1 MKKGRRNKTSVYSSV
16 LFLLL
21 LFFFELVDVCE
32 VMPRRK
38 GHGIPPTKRVK
49 QPSSSDITS
58 SSNPKSSSSPVKSKT
73 PDCNDNSDVAT
84 REDSDQ
90 MSVESSPA
98 KSETST
104 VTHSKYLHKKFKK
117 MATAVFTPEENVSQ
131 FANTLNGSRVKGVL
145 CSVPSKLLSDSEK
158 VDVGKVPTTTVSSG
172 NMSVRVTSPPG
183 GVGRYVCPYCKLAC
197 AKPSVLQKHI
207 RAHTNERPYPCL
219 PCGFA
224 FKTKSNLYKHCRS
237 RAHALK
243 MEETGDE
250 TGGKFNIPM
259 EEEADSTSDEDELQS
274 TKQPAVSLSANQIS
288 VSETNIVEERPVKT
302 IYKPKFH
309 TASKYLDKM
318 SQSGKPEERKE
329 NTSSPPHLQLK
340 IPTSTPH
347 SSLSTP
353 SPFTSGSSPS
363 PEFLHRHINKLISEN
378 QAIVETMDPFWP
390 KKFLQRTNSRDNR
403 DSNNSPASPVSSSSS
418 PTDVI
423 LPRRYTQR
431 QNNMGID
438 NTSNLQENSGSN
450 DTDKFS
456 SKYNIHSKL
465 ALALLRPQV
474 PTSPRLNS
482 SSPVDVLLDSQ
493 PLNLTTNSNKS
504 EQPPPTHHNRKRCYS
519 EGFPNVRANR
529 DKITNLPLRINN
541 NNQANLDHS
550 KLNFISSDTNFPV
563 LLNHS
568 DGKKSSGN
576 PQNPEGS
583 IIKDLLLKA
592 RAASAAGIPIIT
604 SGHYGAAVNELIG
617 NVKSGN
623 FLLSVTPPVPDDRA
637 YSPSNQFMCHLC
649 KVPYRSAE
657 NLEIHQLY
665 YCKGSEVI
673 TRSPLHSPSPQ
684 TAEVLQVQVPTE
696 YPSKTNLGSRKE
708 YSSMRRGDP
717 PMLIAPSHPSPGP
730 LLGNTP
736 LVESYHTKIRSDQDT
751 PPIKKQKFEEIS
763 HSLSPE
769 LRAVSAT
776 TLRSLEEL
784 SKCPMR
790 TNTLQ
795 MFGGEV
801 KILDNPG
808 GETKTMR
815 IEPLNR
821 ATPQTPTDL
830 SLNIP
835 SQSSV
840 GSKSFSKDQNENK
853 DSCPQI
859 VVTIAKTGLHSGG
872 GTIVQVPQK
881 IVPTEGIQQQMS
893 GCTMTS
899 ALSPH
904 GVSGSN
910 YTEQNKLIIP
920 IIPNIVAPN
929 LSIPG
934 IPAPVQLPF
943 VPFTPILTEPS
954 LLNPLTNI
962 TAYNPLTLPPAS
974 LLCQPTS
981 ASPYTGGIVTIL
993 HGGKEIPYVPGMP
1006 GPHTLVTANPSLQ
1019 PFGSSKAPDIQRLHE
1034 SSIPSKSN
1042 VPIISH
1048 DARSV
1053 PIKSEKVQNNCDVS
1067 KPNQSGVSVL
1077 KVKQP
1082 AMTLN
1087 IPSIQL
1093 TADTEL
1099 PVEQTTNSNIR
1110 KRSRD
1115 ETTVVRTVA
1124 SPKLVLNRKNVHSPV
1139 VGTEV
1144 ISVST
1149 NNEDT
1154 VGSDRTDI
1162 FSKLEKR
1169 FLRPTSLPLKPGT
1182 YTPKRQ
1188 LSVANNVLSLVS
1200 PETPRPRKSYGQLYL
1215 NGHAYTYLGLKC
1227 STKLFNCTLNKT
1239 QPIYVPLSPE
1249 HNKVSMYSNWKVCSE
1264 ADPNPFGLDPGKA
1277 MAHYDSRHRPTAY
1290 TLACSKSNYAV
1301 THSTYWN
1308 NRTATKQ
1315 LADAIKREKSDTAK
1329 QDSNSKSEAG
1339 TENSVPKRVKIF
1351 VGGFESNEDYIY
1363 VRGRGRGRY
1372 VCEECGIRCKKPSML
1387 KKHIRTHTDV
1397 RPFTC
1402 VHCKFSF
1409 KTKGNLTKHMKS
1421 KAHYK
1426 KCIELGITPVP
1437 TVVDDSC
1444 VDESILA
1451 RQQALRADQ
1460 DYDPEESEDD
1470 EDEDDDDDE
1479 DEDDEE
1485 EEEEAEEWKCRL
1497 EREAARSLLT
1507 LSETIQSAT
1516 QRQYAD
1522 AGLVAI
1528 SARPNT
1534 YPYSFTMCCT
1544 AAAQPQTPTLTTI
1557 TAQRE
1562 REKVSHNTGLAREVH
1577 CSTKHAER
1585 GTVVEEAKGS
1595 STLDVGVAARYYFPG
1610 DRRDSEL
1617 DSGASFRVIDDE
1629 TTSDDS
1635 SVSSFK
1641 HSSTLPMD
1649 LSNKTPVDTEP
1660 VVSKPVVRV
1669 CEAAMLLAS
1678 LCSTMERL
1686 PVTCSATVPE
1696 DSALLQAYL
1705 TERAV
1710 RESRMK
1716 QQQYKVTSSKTD
1728 SSSHLKSFIDS
1739 SKKTVVETDSIGE
1752 NNQTEILAKATTTAN
1767 SIEMVAE
1774 LQTVT
1779 ITTKSSIEPVK
1790 TVAPSETENAALLAA
1805 KENVLNAL
1813 TQASSDVRKLPA
1825 LTISSSAT
1833 TTAPIVTAA
1842 GPVSKK
1848 LKAEFMPPSSGPSP
1862 SYVSLLEDGRSMC
1875 VICNKVFTKPSQL
1888 RLHVNIHYFER
1899 PFRCESCAVSF
1910 RTNGHLQKHQRSVS
1924 HLNKVSMN
1932 STFGAATTTNPRPF
1946 KCDDCKIAFRIHG
1959 HLAKH
1964 LRSKMHIMKL
1974 ECLGKLPFGT
1984 YAEMERSG
1992 INMNDID
1999 TTDCENSLESL
2010 QMLAQKLYEKDPSKL
2025 GQWDPLEM
2033 MPQLNQ
2039 QLSSGDT
2046 SDEDE
2051 EGMACMSPPANK
2063 IIEQPAVTREQA
2075 IVNKT
2080 MMVSPVLRYQSPPIV
2095 HKQMFLQQQQPQ
2107 QRNVEP
2113 VKYIMNLNNNSAQVF
2128 RHKPSSVSNVVLL
2141 TDANDLVGHAQF
2153 SKTETGNPLVVS
2165 SNSGNPLE
2173 VSNNSGHLGEQS
2185 ESRNSLVIV
2194 TTVSESVASYEECC
2208 SAAGDSEN
2216 NQRTARDNKS
2226 EQSVTDDSNSVQLK
2240 QSLGELETS
2249 TAENQNNTTTTAA
2262 TTKNENLKTKD
2273 IRSYEYKS
2281 VDGKT
2286 D

>member
-1 MKKGRRNKTSVYSSV
+1 M
-16 LFLLL
+16 
-21 LFFFELVDVCE
+21 CE

-58 SSNPKSSSSPVKSKT
+58 SSNPKSSSSPVKSKN
-73 PDCNDNSDVAT
+73 PDYNDSSNVAT

-98 KSETST
+98 KSENT

-145 CSVPSKLLSDSEK
+145 CSVPSKVLDSEK
-158 VDVGKVPTTTVSSG
+158 ADQTKVPNTTTS
-172 NMSVRVTSPPG
+172 SVRVTSPTG
-183 GVGRYVCPYCKLAC
+183 GVGGRYVCPYCKLAC

-259 EEEADSTSDEDELQS
+259 EEEADSTSDEDELQA
-274 TKQPAVSLSANQIS
+274 TKHPAVSSGANQIG
-288 VSETNIVEERPVKT
+288 VSETSAVEERPTKT

-309 TASKYLDKM
+309 TASKYLDKLT
-318 SQSGKPEERKE
+318 QSVKPEERKE

-340 IPTSTPH
+340 ILTST
-347 SSLSTP
+347 SQSILSTP
-353 SPFTSGSSPS
+353 SPFSSGSSPS

-403 DSNNSPASPVSSSSS
+403 DSNNSPASPLSSSSS
-418 PTDVI
+418 PTDMV
-423 LPRRYTQR
+423 LPKRYAQR
-431 QNNMGID
+431 QSNVGMDGIL
-438 NTSNLQENSGSN
+438 NLQENSGSN
-450 DTDKFS
+450 DTEKFG
-456 SKYNIHSKL
+456 SKYNVHSKL

-482 SSPVDVLLDSQ
+482 SSPVDSSLDSQ
-493 PLNLTTNSNKS
+493 PLNLTTNSNKN
-504 EQPPPTHHNRKRCYS
+504 EQPPLVQHHNRKRCYS
-519 EGFPNVRANR
+519 EGFPNVRSNR

-541 NNQANLDHS
+541 NNQANLDHE

-563 LLNHS
+563 FFNNS
-568 DGKKSSGN
+568 DGKKSSVN

-592 RAASAAGIPIIT
+592 RVASAAGIPIIT
-604 SGHYGAAVNELIG
+604 SGAYGAAVGDIIN

-684 TAEVLQVQVPTE
+684 TAEVLQIQVPAE
-696 YPSKTNLGSRKE
+696 YSSKTNPGSSRKE
-708 YSSMRRGDP
+708 YSSVRRGEA

-736 LVESYHTKIRSDQDT
+736 LVESYHTKIRNDHDM
-751 PPIKKQKFEEIS
+751 PPIKKQKFEEIT
-763 HSLSPE
+763 HSASPE
-769 LRAVSAT
+769 LRTASAT

-835 SQSSV
+835 SQSS
-840 GSKSFSKDQNENK
+840 GANKSFSKEQNESK
-853 DSCPQI
+853 ESCPQI

-881 IVPTEGIQQQMS
+881 MVATEGIQQQMS
-893 GCTMTS
+893 GCTVTS

-904 GVSGSN
+904 GIPSSN

-943 VPFTPILTEPS
+943 VPFTSILTDS
-954 LLNPLTNI
+954 TLLNPLTNI

-974 LLCQPTS
+974 LLCQPTA

-1019 PFGSSKAPDIQRLHE
+1019 PFSSNKAPEMQRLHE
-1034 SSIPSKSN
+1034 SGVPSKSS

-1048 DARSV
+1048 DIRSV
-1053 PIKSEKVQNNCDVS
+1053 PTKSEKNQNNSDVS
-1067 KPNQSGVSVL
+1067 KSNQSGVSVL
-1077 KVKQP
+1077 KVRQP
-1082 AMTLN
+1082 TTTLN

-1093 TADTEL
+1093 TADTES
-1099 PVEQTTNSNIR
+1099 PVEQTNSSAR
-1110 KRSRD
+1110 KRSHD
-1115 ETTVVRTVA
+1115 ETVVRTVV

-1139 VGTEV
+1139 VGNEAT
-1144 ISVST
+1144 SVA
-1149 NNEDT
+1149 NFNEDT
-1154 VGSDRTDI
+1154 GGSDRMDT
-1162 FSKLEKR
+1162 FNKAEKR

-1188 LSVANNVLSLVS
+1188 LSVSNNVLSLVS
-1200 PETPRPRKSYGQLYL
+1200 PETPRPCKSYGQLYL

-1227 STKLFNCTLNKT
+1227 STRMFFCTLNKP

-1277 MAHYDSRHRPTAY
+1277 MAHYDSRHRPVAY
-1290 TLACSKSNYAV
+1290 TLARSKSNDAV

-1308 NRTATKQ
+1308 NRTAPKQ
-1315 LADAIKREKSDTAK
+1315 PTDTFKRDKSDSNK

-1339 TENSVPKRVKIF
+1339 TENNVPKRVKIF

-1444 VDESILA
+1444 VDETILA
-1451 RQQALRADQ
+1451 HQQALRAVQ
-1460 DYDPEESEDD
+1460 GYDPEESEEEEDD
-1470 EDEDDDDDE
+1470 EEDDDDE
-1479 DEDDEE
+1479 DDDEE
-1485 EEEEAEEWKCRL
+1485 EEDDVDEWKCRL

-1516 QRQYAD
+1516 QRQYAN
-1522 AGLVAI
+1522 AGLVAL

-1544 AAAQPQTPTLTTI
+1544 GSAQPQTPTLTTI

-1577 CSTKHAER
+1577 SSTKHTEMGA
-1585 GTVVEEAKGS
+1585 VVEEAKGS

-1617 DSGASFRVIDDE
+1617 DNGASFKVVDE
-1629 TTSDDS
+1629 TTTDDD

-1649 LSNKTPVDTEP
+1649 LSNKTPVDAEP
-1660 VVSKPVVRV
+1660 IASKPSVRV
-1669 CEAAMLLAS
+1669 CEAAMLLAT

-1716 QQQYKVTSSKTD
+1716 QQQYKVTPSKTD
-1728 SSSHLKSFIDS
+1728 ASSHLKSFIDTNKKSTVEGTS
-1739 SKKTVVETDSIGE
+1739 SDNI
-1752 NNQTEILAKATTTAN
+1752 QTEIQAKALTTGN
-1767 SIEMVAE
+1767 SVEVVTEIQPVAATSKSAAE
-1774 LQTVT
+1774 TV
-1779 ITTKSSIEPVK
+1779 KS
-1790 TVAPSETENAALLAA
+1790 VASSETDNAALSTA
-1805 KENVLNAL
+1805 KESALNVL

-1825 LTISSSAT
+1825 SSAT
-1833 TTAPIVTAA
+1833 TTTSSVTAA
-1842 GPVSKK
+1842 GVPVLKK

-1932 STFGAATTTNPRPF
+1932 STFGTATTTNPRPF

-2010 QMLAQKLYEKDPSKL
+2010 QLLAQKLYEKDPSKL

-2046 SDEDE
+2046 SDEDD
-2051 EGMACMSPPANK
+2051 EGMACMSPPADKNT
-2063 IIEQPAVTREQA
+2063 EQPTAMREQ
-2075 IVNKT
+2075 VVVPKT
-2080 MMVSPVLRYQSPPIV
+2080 MMISPVLRYQTPV
-2095 HKQMFLQQQQPQ
+2095 VQKQMFVQQQPQQ

-2113 VKYIMNLNNNSAQVF
+2113 VKYIMNLNNSAQVF
-2128 RHKPSSVSNVVLL
+2128 RHKSPSVSNVVLL
-2141 TDANDLVGHAQF
+2141 TDTNDIVGHAQF
-2153 SKTETGNPLVVS
+2153 SKTETGNQLVVS
-2165 SNSGNPLE
+2165 SNSGHPSVQNE
-2173 VSNNSGHLGEQS
+2173 SGNN
-2185 ESRNSLVIV
+2185 LVIA
-2194 TTVSESVASYEECC
+2194 TAVSESATNYEERC
-2208 SAAGDSEN
+2208 SAAAANDGD
-2216 NQRTARDNKS
+2216 NQRTAGNNES
-2226 EQSVTDDSNSVQLK
+2226 EPSVTDDNNSVQLK

-2249 TAENQNNTTTTAA
+2249 AADNQNSTII
-2262 TTKNENLKTKD
+2262 KNENLKTKD
-2273 IRSYEYKS
+2273 IRSYECNN